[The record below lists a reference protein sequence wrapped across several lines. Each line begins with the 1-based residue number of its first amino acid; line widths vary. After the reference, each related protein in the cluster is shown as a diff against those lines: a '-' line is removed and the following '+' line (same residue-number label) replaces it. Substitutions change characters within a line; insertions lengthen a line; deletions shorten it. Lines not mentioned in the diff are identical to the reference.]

1 MMLRATTIAALL
13 ALSAP
18 TLAQTEI
25 ARPTL
30 KASVTLAGELVHI
43 ADLVDNAGEA
53 GDVAIFRAPDLGTTG
68 SVLASRVLEAV
79 RPYGLEAIDTTGVTA
94 VVVTRAA
101 RDIAA
106 EEIRQR
112 VAEALGGQ
120 RGLGAP
126 GDLRLAFDQSLRTL
140 HVETSATAEL
150 QVARLAY
157 SSGTQRFDILLYV
170 PGSAVMRHAPLRLT
184 GTVIETAEA
193 VVLSRPLRRGDII
206 RASDLTT
213 ERRPRAE
220 VGDDRIGRID
230 LATGLA
236 AKHPLRAGHALK
248 QSDLMKP
255 ELIHRNEMV
264 TLVYEVP
271 GVLLTM
277 RGKALEAGAEGDAVS
292 VLNLE
297 SKRTVQGTVTELGRV
312 AVIHAL
318 ARNGLARTASAQPV
332 GNPTSNPSQ

>member
-1 MMLRATTIAALL
+1 
-13 ALSAP
+13 
-18 TLAQTEI
+18 
-25 ARPTL
+25 
-30 KASVTLAGELVHI
+30 
-43 ADLVDNAGEA
+43 
-53 GDVAIFRAPDLGTTG
+53 
-68 SVLASRVLEAV
+68 
-79 RPYGLEAIDTTGVTA
+79 
-94 VVVTRAA
+94 
-101 RDIAA
+101 
-106 EEIRQR
+106 
-112 VAEALGGQ
+112 
-120 RGLGAP
+120 
-126 GDLRLAFDQSLRTL
+126 
-140 HVETSATAEL
+140 
-150 QVARLAY
+150 
-157 SSGTQRFDILLYV
+157 
-170 PGSAVMRHAPLRLT
+170 LRLT

-236 AKHPLRAGHALK
+236 AKHPLRAGQALK